1 MKYTFAI
8 LVFIFHILIG
18 TACDSESLIPKVDV
32 EDGIDETNDPMKTT
46 ITITVGDKKFL
57 AMLLDNASATSL
69 KAMLPL
75 TTRMTELNGNEKYF
89 RLSKNLPTNTSNPET
104 IHSGDLMLW
113 GSNTFVVFYETFS
126 TSYDYTK
133 LGKIDDPA
141 GLEDALGS
149 GNVTITIELL

>member
-8 LVFIFHILIG
+8 LVFIFPILIG